1 MRLLVSAWTGER
13 EQSELR
19 KSAGRT
25 SINTGLSLLVWV
37 LSGQGVSPR
46 KQAANRQRAT
56 WLSACRARI
65 LSYLVPLLANPLYF
79 RLTCSPRFELERFW
93 KRTDTFSPCFDN
105 TDRGSF
111 QWEAVT
117 SILSPSTEILL
128 FVAWLTGFSPDN
140 SELRTWNTRFVI
152 QGFINS
158 KDLINPPRVWKYIR
172 NLNRKSYSC

>member
-79 RLTCSPRFELERFW
+79 RLACSPRFELERFW

-128 FVAWLTGFSPDN
+128 FVAWLTGQLGTSN
-140 SELRTWNTRFVI
+140 LEHSIVI

-172 NLNRKSYSC
+172 DLNRKSYSC